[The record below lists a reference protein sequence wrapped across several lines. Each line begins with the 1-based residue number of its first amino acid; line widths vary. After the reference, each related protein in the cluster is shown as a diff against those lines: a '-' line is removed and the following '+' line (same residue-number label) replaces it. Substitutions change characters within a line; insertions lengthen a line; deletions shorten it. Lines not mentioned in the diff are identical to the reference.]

1 MGRQCVKLV
10 RVDHAT
16 QLNFLLQRLNAAYN
30 NRGGPTGLGG
40 IGTNYGS
47 PLKVAIPI
55 ANISPVITT
64 TITPVPTSSTTSSTT
79 TTTTV
84 TSTSTTSA
92 PEDEI
97 LDDADRYAIV
107 AELPTPSLIE
117 EELIV
122 VKQESDIS
130 STKLTDV
137 ELKITKNDTKEQTKE
152 EIDTTTIISNTEAQT
167 VFTTSTTYFTTE
179 TETFP
184 PPTTTSL
191 PAPSLDVL
199 MDDKFINN
207 DDKETVLSHK
217 RRKIP
222 GGNEEEDIMFSG
234 DGDPFSGWIRFPD
247 DNANAVRFPNENS
260 FIFPRDEIRR
270 APDQWWLP
278 GSWRVDNSRH
288 QPTLMRFWEKVPRRD
303 NLPVRSLQPPTYHQ
317 SPPEHP
323 LWSNPNFRRRI

>member
-30 NRGGPTGLGG
+30 NRGGPAGLGG
-40 IGTNYGS
+40 IGSNYGS

-55 ANISPVITT
+55 ANISPAITT
-64 TITPVPTSSTTSSTT
+64 TTTPIPTSSTTPFTT
-79 TTTTV
+79 TTLA

-92 PEDEI
+92 PVDEI
-97 LDDADRYAIV
+97 FDDADRYAI
-107 AELPTPSLIE
+107 AEPPTPSLIE

-122 VKQESDIS
+122 VKQQESDVL
-130 STKLTDV
+130 STKLSEV

-152 EIDTTTIISNTEAQT
+152 EIETTTIISNTEAQT
-167 VFTTSTTYFTTE
+167 VFTTSTTDFTTE

-184 PPTTTSL
+184 PATTSL
-191 PAPSLDVL
+191 PAPSLDVV
-199 MDDKFINN
+199 MDDKFLNN
-207 DDKETVLSHK
+207 DERETVLLHK

-222 GGNEEEDIMFSG
+222 GAIEEEDIMFSG
-234 DGDPFSGWIRFPD
+234 DGDPLSGWIRFPD
-247 DNANAVRFPNENS
+247 DVANAVRFPNENS

-303 NLPVRSLQPPTYHQ
+303 SLPLRSLQPPTYHQ